1 MSEVLA
7 LDHVQLAMPPGGED
21 AARAFYDGLL
31 GLPEVPKPAPLAVRG
46 GCWFARGGVRIHLG
60 AEPEFRPAEKAH
72 PAFTIADLDG
82 LAAASPQRGTGWT
95 GTTSCPTSVG
105 ATRTIRSGTGSS

>member
-46 GCWFARGGVRIHLG
+46 GCWFAHGGVRVHLG
-60 AEPEFRPAEKAH
+60 AEPGFRPAEKAH
-72 PAFTIADLDG
+72 PAFTVADLDG
-82 LAAASPQRGTGWT
+82 LAVTSPQRDTGWT
-95 GTTSCPTSVG
+95 GTTSSPTSVG
-105 ATRTIRSGTGSS
+105 ATRTIRSRTGSS